1 MAGPPHQEGEGL
13 GRAVTFS
20 EVSFESANFRTRS
33 ANPEGLLP
41 VTGTVQGNPYPESA
55 SLTRSSALGVSSD
68 TPMQAV
74 DPAPDPEWAALVDAA
89 RRKVNELEHFN
100 HASGQRGSS
109 WSLPVAA
116 GAYRDIPVWSGKGA
130 WLRQVRHVIT
140 DTDIGRTA
148 IKQHRIGVETMIAV
162 AATHARFADS
172 ATGRDVTAAVATI
185 GRAAGV
191 SESVIQRARRV
202 LRDVGM
208 GHEVARGRH
217 LRGNEFMAAE
227 LHHGG
232 HQSRAASVW
241 ALSSPRWVIEAT
253 PQPATPQRRTP
264 ARSVHRAQT
273 HQQRRQRQQA
283 AATKAA
289 ASNPQLS
296 GHDTLSL
303 GSKVLE
309 KFSRKREL
317 TKRAQTHAGA
327 TTTNTNRPLHTQRAA
342 AQLAQLSPALTPD
355 GHIGQ
360 LVDVLVSTGI
370 DTTRW
375 TGQDIADALTRDT
388 QNRGWTWPDAKIW
401 NTGGYSV
408 QNPVRYAHMR
418 LSRIDFTGPSPSEQR
433 ARIDAQR
440 RAEQAARATEAAEA
454 RSRAASAEHRS
465 AMRANWRTLATGASS
480 TRPGGVQE

>member
-20 EVSFESANFRTRS
+20 EVSFESANFRTRT

-55 SLTRSSALGVSSD
+55 SLTRSSTLGVSSD
-68 TPMQAV
+68 TPMQTV

-89 RRKVNELEHFN
+89 HRNVNELEHFN

-109 WSLPVAA
+109 WALPVAD

-140 DTDIGRTA
+140 DTDTGRHA
-148 IKQHRIGVETMIAV
+148 VKQHRIGVETMIAV

-172 ATGRDVTAAVATI
+172 TTGRDVTAAVATI

-191 SESVIQRARRV
+191 SESVVQRARRV

-208 GHEVARGRH
+208 GHEVVRGRH
-217 LRGNEFMAAE
+217 LQSREFMAAE

-232 HQSRAASVW
+232 HQRGAASVW
-241 ALSSPRWVIEAT
+241 ALSSPRWVIEDT
-253 PQPATPQRRTP
+253 PRPETRRRIP
-264 ARSVHRAQT
+264 ARSVHRPQA
-273 HQQRRQRQQA
+273 HRQRRQRQQA

-296 GHDTLSL
+296 GRDTLSL
-303 GSKVLE
+303 GSSVLE

-327 TTTNTNRPLHTQRAA
+327 TTTNTNRPLHTQLAA
-342 AQLAQLSPALTPD
+342 AQLAQLAPALTPD

-360 LVDVLVSTGI
+360 LVDVLARTGI

-375 TGQDIADALTRDT
+375 SGRDIADALTRDT
-388 QNRGWTWPDAKIW
+388 QKRGWTWPDAKSW

-418 LSRIDFTGPSPSEQR
+418 LSRIDFTGPSPSQQR
-433 ARIDAQR
+433 ARIDAER
-440 RAEQAARATEAAEA
+440 RAEQAARAAEAAEA
-454 RSRAASAEHRS
+454 RSRAASADHRA
-465 AMRANWRTLATGASS
+465 AMRMSWRTLAIAAST
-480 TRPGGVQE
+480 TRLGGVPE

>member
-20 EVSFESANFRTRS
+20 EVSFESANFRTRT

-41 VTGTVQGNPYPESA
+41 VTGTAQGNSYPESA
-55 SLTRSSALGVSSD
+55 LLTRSSTLGVSSD
-68 TPMQAV
+68 TPVQAT

-89 RRKVNELEHFN
+89 HRNVSELEHLN

-109 WSLPVAA
+109 WALPVAE

-130 WLRQVRHVIT
+130 WLRQVRHAVTNT
-140 DTDIGRTA
+140 DTGRA
-148 IKQHRIGVETMIAV
+148 AVKKRRIGVETMVAV
-162 AATHARFADS
+162 AAAHARFADS
-172 ATGRDVTAAVATI
+172 TTGRDVTASVAKI
-185 GRAAGV
+185 GRVAGV
-191 SESVIQRARRV
+191 SESVVQRARRV
-202 LRDVGM
+202 LRDLGM
-208 GHEVARGRH
+208 GHEVVRGRQ
-217 LRGNEFMAAE
+217 LQSREFMAAE

-232 HQSRAASVW
+232 HQRGAASVW
-241 ALSSPRWVIEAT
+241 ALSSPRWIIEVT
-253 PQPATPQRRTP
+253 PQPVAAQRRSP

-283 AATKAA
+283 AAAKAA

-296 GHDTLSL
+296 ERDTLSL
-303 GSKVLE
+303 GSSVLE

-317 TKRAQTHAGA
+317 TKRATHAGA
-327 TTTNTNRPLHTQRAA
+327 ISTNTHRPLHTQRAA
-342 AQLAQLSPALTPD
+342 AQLARLAPALTPD

-360 LVDVLVSTGI
+360 LVDVLVRTGI

-375 TGQDIADALTRDT
+375 TGRDIADALTRDT
-388 QNRGWTWPDAKIW
+388 QTRGWTWPDAKSW
-401 NTGGYSV
+401 RTGGYSV

-418 LSRIDFTGPSPSEQR
+418 LSRIDFTGPSPSQQR

-454 RSRAASAEHRS
+454 RSRAASAEHRA
-465 AMRANWRTLATGASS
+465 AMRANWRTLAAAAS
-480 TRPGGVQE
+480 TTHPGGVHE